1 MKLFEA
7 LEHKKIAYKGSR
19 PNYKIHDGH
28 PNVLIID
35 PDYSY
40 DGHGKSILGMNL
52 NYLDQLTEKQK
63 KQLIAKVNKIDATVI
78 NMGAIKTWLRT
89 LFNRGDYDGLTVDKK
104 IERYRKMVK
113 NFPELKKVI
122 RRYKYSAIV

>member
-1 MKLFEA
+1 MKLEEA
-7 LEHKKIAYKGSR
+7 LEHKKINYKGSR
-19 PNYKIHDGH
+19 IEYIIHDKN
-28 PNVLIID
+28 PNILMLDVKYKD
-35 PDYSY
+35 D
-40 DGHGKSILGMNL
+40 SILGFNL

-104 IERYRKMVK
+104 IERYRKMAK
-113 NFPELKKVI
+113 
-122 RRYKYSAIV
+122 

>member
-1 MKLFEA
+1 MKLEGA
-7 LEHKKIAYKGSR
+7 LEHKKINYKGSR
-19 PNYKIHDGH
+19 IEYIIHDKN
-28 PNVLIID
+28 PNILMLDVKYKD
-35 PDYSY
+35 D
-40 DGHGKSILGMNL
+40 SILGFNL

-104 IERYRKMVK
+104 IERYRKMAK

-122 RRYKYSAIV
+122 RRYKYSAII